1 MPWHETPT
9 TFQLCNDNGTPEDFH
24 SRNVTYY
31 HRSSLIHELTAV
43 TNMTIGRC
51 KVWKSNY
58 SCWYQSTPSTTVGG
72 ILFQAGLLSGKRTR
86 KRTAI
91 FTVSSEFEWTKSTIF
106 SSVRSSYSH
115 PDLLLTHHQHPTFSD
130 HIGPQQWTFTFW
142 ATTAIPK
149 AITGLICWLHVYLI
163 CSTGHHCKIVQCSA
177 R

>member
-1 MPWHETPT
+1 MPT

-115 PDLLLTHHQHPTFSD
+115 THLLLIHHQ
-130 HIGPQQWTFTFW
+130 QQPPHFFRSHQSSTLDFHFLSHYSY
-142 ATTAIPK
+142 IK
-149 AITGLICWLHVYLI
+149 AIMLY
-163 CSTGHHCKIVQCSA
+163 
-177 R
+177 